1 MEENGLNVNQMGN
14 GKKVKELFQQ
24 SGDGGNLRNIGSVY
38 EEI

>member
-14 GKKVKELFQQ
+14 WKKVKELFQQ